1 MTLRTR
7 ACFAAALWT
16 LACVAP
22 WAVPAHAGD
31 ADVAVLLDL
40 TGTQSTLGGA
50 AMNGF
55 ILALRQASPQGSPL
69 AYSALIDTQS
79 DPAAAAAAANAV
91 LERAD
96 VVAGFTDNDA
106 ALTAGPVFQEAGIP
120 FLSIGAT
127 NPSLPKSVGDRVFLT
142 PFGDNAQGAA
152 AAEFGQRRF
161 GDTVAIL
168 WDSTS
173 SYTRDLPRYFRTR
186 FEEIDGATLYDTP
199 FKGGCDLGEQGAEIA
214 ALEPA
219 PAFVFLSGRP
229 ECIGETIASLRKA
242 GVDQPILG
250 GDSFDTPNL
259 TAGRERIVDDVWFTT
274 HAWLSPRSTS
284 QATRAFIRDYEG
296 AYGSPPDDAFAAL
309 GYDAARLLL
318 DALGRTK
325 SASPDAIARA
335 LEATRDFKGV
345 TGILSFGEDAHVPEK
360 TVWILRVAQN
370 ERDLADAFIPAK
382 VPAAVYDP

>member
-1 MTLRTR
+1 
-7 ACFAAALWT
+7 
-16 LACVAP
+16 
-22 WAVPAHAGD
+22 
-31 ADVAVLLDL
+31 
-40 TGTQSTLGGA
+40 
-50 AMNGF
+50 MNGF
-55 ILALRQASPQGSPL
+55 VLALRQASPAGFPL
-69 AYSALIDTQS
+69 AFFALIDTRS
-79 DPAAAAAAANAV
+79 DPAATESAANAV
-91 LERAD
+91 ARRAD
-96 VVAGFTDNDA
+96 VVAGFTDNDSV
-106 ALTAGPVFQEAGIP
+106 LTAGPVFQEAGIP
-120 FLSIGAT
+120 FVSIGAT
-127 NPSLPKSVGDRVFLT
+127 APALPKSIGNLVFLT

-173 SYTRDLPRYFRTR
+173 TYTRDLPRYFRTR

-229 ECIGETIASLRKA
+229 NCIGETIASLRKA
-242 GVDQPILG
+242 GVDEPILG

-284 QATRAFIRDYEG
+284 QATRAFMRDYEA

-318 DALGRTK
+318 DALHRAD
-325 SASPDAIARA
+325 SASPAAIARA

-345 TGILSFGEDAHVPEK
+345 TGIITFGEDAHVPEK
-360 TVWILRVAQN
+360 TVWVLGVSQN
-370 ERDLADAFIPAK
+370 EKDLADAFIPAG
-382 VPAAVYDP
+382 VPTAVYDP

>member
-1 MTLRTR
+1 MTFR
-7 ACFAAALWT
+7 ARVCFAAAFTALSCVTPWT
-16 LACVAP
+16 AR
-22 WAVPAHAGD
+22 AGD

-40 TGTQSTLGGA
+40 TGDQSSLGGA

-55 ILALRQASPQGSPL
+55 VLALRQASPAGFPL
-69 AYSALIDTQS
+69 AFFALIDTRS
-79 DPAAAAAAANAV
+79 DPAATESAANAV
-91 LERAD
+91 ARRAD
-96 VVAGFTDNDA
+96 VVAGFTDNDSV
-106 ALTAGPVFQEAGIP
+106 LTAGPVFQEAGIP
-120 FLSIGAT
+120 FVSIGAT
-127 NPSLPKSVGDRVFLT
+127 APALPKSIGNLVFLT

-173 SYTRDLPRYFRTR
+173 TYTRDLPRYFRTR

-229 ECIGETIASLRKA
+229 NCIGETIASLRKA
-242 GVDQPILG
+242 GVDEPILG

-284 QATRAFIRDYEG
+284 QATRAFMRDYEA

-318 DALGRTK
+318 DALHRAD
-325 SASPDAIARA
+325 SASPAAIARA

-345 TGILSFGEDAHVPEK
+345 TGIITFGEDAHVPEK
-360 TVWILRVAQN
+360 TVWVLGVSQN
-370 ERDLADAFIPAK
+370 EKDLADAFIPAG
-382 VPAAVYDP
+382 VPTAVYDP